1 MPVFS
6 LDLDRSGTVPR
17 ILLRGEVDLAAKP
30 AFDAALA
37 AAHRRRE
44 PVVVDLSE
52 TTFMDS
58 TGVAV
63 LVNATAAAREDGWD
77 FRVAPRFSFPAAAIL
92 ELTGALERL
101 PLAAA

>member
-44 PVVVDLSE
+44 PVVVDLSLR
-52 TTFMDS
+52 DS
-58 TGVAV
+58 
-63 LVNATAAAREDGWD
+63 
-77 FRVAPRFSFPAAAIL
+77 
-92 ELTGALERL
+92 ALR
-101 PLAAA
+101 PPPSWS